1 MRDVLASLRGLTV
14 TYGAAAGAH
23 AALQGLDLDIL
34 KGERLAVIGESGS
47 GKSTLALALGG
58 LLPPEARIAGCIDW
72 PGFAA
77 PPRAGRDIGFVFQD
91 AGASLNPVIPVG
103 RQVAEVA
110 RLHPGLSRP
119 QARDRA
125 RALLA
130 RVRIPDPDSALAA
143 YPHQLSGGQRQR
155 VAIAAAIAGEP
166 SLLIADEATSALD
179 TIVQAEIVA
188 LLDELVHAEGMT
200 LIFIT
205 HDIALASGFAD
216 RIAVLH
222 DARLVEARPA
232 AELLGAPGQA
242 YTARLLASHIG
253 LDTPPLI
260 AEKQP

>member
-1 MRDVLASLRGLTV
+1 MSNVLASLRGLTV
-14 TYGAAAGAH
+14 TYGSAEGAH
-23 AALQGLDLDIL
+23 VALHGLDLDIFR
-34 KGERLAVIGESGS
+34 GERLALIGESGS

-58 LLPPEARIAGCIDW
+58 LLPQEARIAGRIGW
-72 PGFAA
+72 PGLAA

-103 RQVAEVA
+103 RQIAEVA
-110 RLHPGLSRP
+110 RLHLGLTRHEASE
-119 QARDRA
+119 RA

-130 RVRIPDPDSALAA
+130 RVRIPDPNRALAA

-155 VAIAAAIAGEP
+155 VAIAAAIAGAP

-188 LLDELVHAEGMT
+188 LLDELVRAGGMT
-200 LIFIT
+200 LVFIT

-216 RIAVLH
+216 RIAVLCQ
-222 DARLVEARPA
+222 ALLVEAGPA
-232 AELLGAPGQA
+232 AALLGAPGEA